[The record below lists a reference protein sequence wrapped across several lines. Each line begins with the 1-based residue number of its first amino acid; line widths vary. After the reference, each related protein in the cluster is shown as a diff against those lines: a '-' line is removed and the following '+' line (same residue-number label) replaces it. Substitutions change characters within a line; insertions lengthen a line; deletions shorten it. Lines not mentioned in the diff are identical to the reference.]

1 MSFQNFRNNLN
12 IIPNV
17 SFPYYYQNFNN
28 KNNFFPIQNNNF
40 INDRISL
47 QNLQNVRI
55 IQKNLVYLI
64 GLSKSLISL
73 DNKLKNY
80 EYLGQYGQ
88 IEKFVINKL
97 KTYNSTNPNGPSY
110 SCHITFSNSSESSL
124 CILALDNM
132 VIDNHIIKASYGTT
146 KYCLNYLKNNI
157 CHNKYCLY
165 LHERANKNDLISRE
179 EMNNNK
185 SLFEDQHIL
194 AINLSGIL
202 ENDFKEKIKRN
213 LKNINTIFPNI
224 LSIFHKDFVK
234 EYLKSYRTKEINEIL
249 IDDKNDNKNNTN
261 NEKKKKKKTYITIS
275 TLNKIFCSKDQSRFP
290 FVLENKRDP
299 ANNSKIK
306 DNIDVPIKVQNFINN
321 NIRNLLLYD
330 KENEVNNYLNYELN
344 YKDDSWLNLENKL
357 QLYNINKNK
366 DINIY
371 GENESYIV
379 IDKFYTY

>member
-12 IIPNV
+12 VFPNA

-28 KNNFFPIQNNNF
+28 KNNCFQFQNNNY
-40 INDRISL
+40 INDL

-80 EYLGQYGQ
+80 EYLGQYGN

-132 VIDNHIIKASYGTT
+132 IIDNHIIKASYGTT
-146 KYCLNYLKNNI
+146 KYCLNYLKNNV

-165 LHERANKNDLISRE
+165 LHERANQNDLISRE

-185 SLFEDQHIL
+185 SLFENQHIL

-202 ENDFKEKIKRN
+202 EKDFNEKIK
-213 LKNINTIFPNI
+213 NILENKNTIFPNI
-224 LSIFHKDFVK
+224 LSIFNKDFVK
-234 EYLKSYRTKEINEIL
+234 EYLKSYRTKEINEISNN
-249 IDDKNDNKNNTN
+249 DKNNNEN
-261 NEKKKKKKTYITIS
+261 NIGNEKKKKKKTYITIS
-275 TLNKIFCSKDQSRFP
+275 TLNKIFCSKKQSRFP
-290 FVLENKRDP
+290 FVLERDP

-306 DNIDVPIKVQNFINN
+306 DNIDVPIKIQNFINN

-330 KENEVNNYLNYELN
+330 KEKEVNNYLNYELN

-357 QLYNINKNK
+357 QIYNINKNK
-366 DINIY
+366 NINIY

>member
-12 IIPNV
+12 FIPNV

-28 KNNFFPIQNNNF
+28 KNNFFPVQNNNL

-132 VIDNHIIKASYGTT
+132 IIDNHIIKASYGTT
-146 KYCLNYLKNNI
+146 KYCLNYLKNNV

-234 EYLKSYRTKEINEIL
+234 DYLKSYRTKEINEIS
-249 IDDKNDNKNNTN
+249 IDDKNNNKNNIN

-275 TLNKIFCSKDQSRFP
+275 TLNKIFCSKNQSRFP

-299 ANNSKIK
+299 ANNKIK
-306 DNIDVPIKVQNFINN
+306 DNIDVPIKVQDFINN

-357 QLYNINKNK
+357 QMYNINKNK
-366 DINIY
+366 NINIY
-371 GENESYIV
+371 GENDSYIV

>member
-12 IIPNV
+12 VFPNA
-17 SFPYYYQNFNN
+17 SFPYYYQTFNN
-28 KNNFFPIQNNNF
+28 KNYCFQIQNNNF
-40 INDRISL
+40 INDL

-80 EYLGQYGQ
+80 EYLGQYGN

-132 VIDNHIIKASYGTT
+132 IIDNHIIKASYGTT
-146 KYCLNYLKNNI
+146 KYCLNYLKNNV

-185 SLFEDQHIL
+185 SLFEHQHIL

-202 ENDFKEKIKRN
+202 EKDFKEKIKNN
-213 LKNINTIFPNI
+213 LENKNTIFPNI
-224 LSIFHKDFVK
+224 LSIFNKDFVK
-234 EYLKSYRTKEINEIL
+234 EYLKQYRTKEINEIL
-249 IDDKNDNKNNTN
+249 KDDKNKNEN
-261 NEKKKKKKTYITIS
+261 NIGSEKKKKKKTYITIS
-275 TLNKIFCSKDQSRFP
+275 TLNKIFCSKTQSRFP
-290 FVLENKRDP
+290 FVLERDP

-306 DNIDVPIKVQNFINN
+306 DNIDVPIKIQNFINN
-321 NIRNLLLYD
+321 NIRNLLLND
-330 KENEVNNYLNYELN
+330 KEKEVNNYLNYELN

-357 QLYNINKNK
+357 KIYNINKNK
-366 DINIY
+366 NINIY
-371 GENESYIV
+371 GENESFV
-379 IDKFYTY
+379 VVDKFYTY

>member
-12 IIPNV
+12 VFPNA

-28 KNNFFPIQNNNF
+28 KNNCFQFQNNNY
-40 INDRISL
+40 INDL

-64 GLSKSLISL
+64 GLSKSLILL

-80 EYLGQYGQ
+80 EYLGQYGN

-132 VIDNHIIKASYGTT
+132 IIDNHIIKASYGTT
-146 KYCLNYLKNNI
+146 KYCLNYLKNNV

-165 LHERANKNDLISRE
+165 LHERANQNDLISRE

-185 SLFEDQHIL
+185 SLFENQHIL

-202 ENDFKEKIKRN
+202 EKDFKEKIK
-213 LKNINTIFPNI
+213 NIENKNTIFPNI
-224 LSIFHKDFVK
+224 LSIFNKDFVK
-234 EYLKSYRTKEINEIL
+234 EYLKSYRTKEINEISNN
-249 IDDKNDNKNNTN
+249 DKNNNEN
-261 NEKKKKKKTYITIS
+261 NIGNEKKKKKKTYITIL
-275 TLNKIFCSKDQSRFP
+275 TLNKIFCSKKQSRFP
-290 FVLENKRDP
+290 FVLERDP

-306 DNIDVPIKVQNFINN
+306 DNIDVPIKIQNFINN

-330 KENEVNNYLNYELN
+330 KEKEVNNYLNYELN

-357 QLYNINKNK
+357 QIYNINKNK
-366 DINIY
+366 NINIY

>member
-12 IIPNV
+12 FIPNV

-28 KNNFFPIQNNNF
+28 KNNFFPVQNNNL

-132 VIDNHIIKASYGTT
+132 IIDNHIIKASYGTT

-234 EYLKSYRTKEINEIL
+234 DYLKSYRTKEINEIS
-249 IDDKNDNKNNTN
+249 IDDKNNNKNNIN

-275 TLNKIFCSKDQSRFP
+275 TFNKIFCSKNQSRFP

-299 ANNSKIK
+299 ANNKIK
-306 DNIDVPIKVQNFINN
+306 DNIDVPIKVQDFINN

-357 QLYNINKNK
+357 QMYNINKNK
-366 DINIY
+366 NINIY
-371 GENESYIV
+371 GENDSYIV

>member
-12 IIPNV
+12 VIPNA
-17 SFPYYYQNFNN
+17 SFPYYYQTFNN
-28 KNNFFPIQNNNF
+28 KNYCFQIQNNNF
-40 INDRISL
+40 INDL

-80 EYLGQYGQ
+80 EYLGQYGN

-132 VIDNHIIKASYGTT
+132 IIDNHIIKASYGTT

-234 EYLKSYRTKEINEIL
+234 DYLKSYRTKEINEIS
-249 IDDKNDNKNNTN
+249 IDDKNNNKNNIN

-275 TLNKIFCSKDQSRFP
+275 TLNKIFCSKNQSRFP

-299 ANNSKIK
+299 ANNKIK
-306 DNIDVPIKVQNFINN
+306 DNIDVPIKVQDFINN

-357 QLYNINKNK
+357 KIYNINKNK
-366 DINIY
+366 NINIY
-371 GENESYIV
+371 GENDSYIV

>member
-12 IIPNV
+12 FIPNV

-28 KNNFFPIQNNNF
+28 KNNFFPVQNNNL

-132 VIDNHIIKASYGTT
+132 IIDNHIIKASYGTT

-234 EYLKSYRTKEINEIL
+234 DYLKSYRTKEINEIS
-249 IDDKNDNKNNTN
+249 IDDKNNNKNNIN

-275 TLNKIFCSKDQSRFP
+275 TLNKIFCSKNQSRFP

-299 ANNSKIK
+299 ANNKIK
-306 DNIDVPIKVQNFINN
+306 DNIDVPIKVQDFINN

-357 QLYNINKNK
+357 QMYNINKNK
-366 DINIY
+366 NINIY
-371 GENESYIV
+371 GENDSYIV

>member
-12 IIPNV
+12 FIPNV

-28 KNNFFPIQNNNF
+28 KNNFFPVQNNNL

-132 VIDNHIIKASYGTT
+132 IIDNHIIKASYGTT

-185 SLFEDQHIL
+185 SLFEEQHIL

-213 LKNINTIFPNI
+213 FKNINTIFPNI

-234 EYLKSYRTKEINEIL
+234 DYLKSYRTKEINEIS
-249 IDDKNDNKNNTN
+249 IDDKNNIKNNIN

-275 TLNKIFCSKDQSRFP
+275 TLNKIFCSKNQSRFP

-299 ANNSKIK
+299 ANNKIK
-306 DNIDVPIKVQNFINN
+306 DNIDVPIKVQDFINN

-357 QLYNINKNK
+357 QMYNVNKNK
-366 DINIY
+366 NINIY

>member
-12 IIPNV
+12 VFPNA

-28 KNNFFPIQNNNF
+28 KNNCFQFQNNNY
-40 INDRISL
+40 INDL

-80 EYLGQYGQ
+80 EYLGQYGN

-132 VIDNHIIKASYGTT
+132 IIDNHIIKASYGTT
-146 KYCLNYLKNNI
+146 KYCLNYLKNNV

-165 LHERANKNDLISRE
+165 LHERANQNDLISRE

-185 SLFEDQHIL
+185 SLFENQHIL

-202 ENDFKEKIKRN
+202 EKDFNEKIK
-213 LKNINTIFPNI
+213 NIENKNTIFPNI
-224 LSIFHKDFVK
+224 LSIFNKDFVK
-234 EYLKSYRTKEINEIL
+234 EYLKSYRTKEINEISNN
-249 IDDKNDNKNNTN
+249 DKNNNEN
-261 NEKKKKKKTYITIS
+261 NIGNEKKKKKKTYITIS
-275 TLNKIFCSKDQSRFP
+275 TLNKIFCSKKQSRFP
-290 FVLENKRDP
+290 FVLERDP

-306 DNIDVPIKVQNFINN
+306 DNIDVPIKIQNFINN

-330 KENEVNNYLNYELN
+330 KEKEVNNYLNYELN

-357 QLYNINKNK
+357 QIYNINKNK
-366 DINIY
+366 NIHIY

>member
-12 IIPNV
+12 FIPNV

-28 KNNFFPIQNNNF
+28 KNNCFQFQNNNY
-40 INDRISL
+40 INDL

-132 VIDNHIIKASYGTT
+132 IIDNHIIKASYGTT
-146 KYCLNYLKNNI
+146 KYCLNYLKNNV

-234 EYLKSYRTKEINEIL
+234 DYLKSYRTKEINEIS
-249 IDDKNDNKNNTN
+249 IDDKNNNKNNIN

-275 TLNKIFCSKDQSRFP
+275 TLNKIFCSKNQSRFP

-299 ANNSKIK
+299 ANNKIK
-306 DNIDVPIKVQNFINN
+306 DNIDVPIKVQDFINN

-357 QLYNINKNK
+357 QMYNINKNK
-366 DINIY
+366 NINIY
-371 GENESYIV
+371 GENDSYIV

>member
-1 MSFQNFRNNLN
+1 MSFQNFLNNLN
-12 IIPNV
+12 VIPNA
-17 SFPYYYQNFNN
+17 SFPYYYQTFNN
-28 KNNFFPIQNNNF
+28 KNYCFQIQNNNF
-40 INDRISL
+40 INDL

-80 EYLGQYGQ
+80 EYLGQYGH

-132 VIDNHIIKASYGTT
+132 IIDNHIIKASYGTT
-146 KYCLNYLKNNI
+146 KYCLNYLKNNV

-185 SLFEDQHIL
+185 SLFEHQHIL

-202 ENDFKEKIKRN
+202 EKDFKEKIKN
-213 LKNINTIFPNI
+213 NIENKNTIFPNI
-224 LSIFHKDFVK
+224 LSIFNKDFVK
-234 EYLKSYRTKEINEIL
+234 EYLKQYRTKEINEIL
-249 IDDKNDNKNNTN
+249 IDDKNKNEN
-261 NEKKKKKKTYITIS
+261 NIGSEKKKKKKTYITIS
-275 TLNKIFCSKDQSRFP
+275 TLNKIFCSKTQSRFP
-290 FVLENKRDP
+290 FVLERDP

-306 DNIDVPIKVQNFINN
+306 DNIDVPIKIQNFINN
-321 NIRNLLLYD
+321 NIRNLLLND
-330 KENEVNNYLNYELN
+330 KEKEVNNYLNYELN

-357 QLYNINKNK
+357 KIYNINKNK
-366 DINIY
+366 NINIY
-371 GENESYIV
+371 GEKESFV
-379 IDKFYTY
+379 VVDKFYTY

>member
-12 IIPNV
+12 VFPNA

-28 KNNFFPIQNNNF
+28 KNNCFQFQNNNY
-40 INDRISL
+40 INDL

-80 EYLGQYGQ
+80 EYLGQYGN

-132 VIDNHIIKASYGTT
+132 IIDNHIIKASYGTT
-146 KYCLNYLKNNI
+146 KYCLNYLKNNV

-165 LHERANKNDLISRE
+165 LHERANQNDLISRE

-185 SLFEDQHIL
+185 SLFENQHIL

-202 ENDFKEKIKRN
+202 EKDFNEKIK
-213 LKNINTIFPNI
+213 NILENKNTIFPNI
-224 LSIFHKDFVK
+224 LSIFNKDLVK
-234 EYLKSYRTKEINEIL
+234 EYLKSYRTKEINEISNN
-249 IDDKNDNKNNTN
+249 DKNNNEN
-261 NEKKKKKKTYITIS
+261 NIGNEKKKKKKTYITIS
-275 TLNKIFCSKDQSRFP
+275 TLNKIFCSKKQSRFP
-290 FVLENKRDP
+290 FVLERDP

-306 DNIDVPIKVQNFINN
+306 DNIDVPIKIQNFINN

-357 QLYNINKNK
+357 KIYNINKNK
-366 DINIY
+366 NINIY
-371 GENESYIV
+371 GENESFV
-379 IDKFYTY
+379 VVDKFYTY